1 MVYTMSESSYDSADD
16 SNFEDDIDLD
26 LSILVSKHE
35 DGSLTIKLSVEHT
48 NLSEDERDA
57 ILKKI
62 LKKNMLL
69 QIEMTLE

>member
-1 MVYTMSESSYDSADD
+1 MSESSDD
-16 SNFEDDIDLD
+16 STDDSTFEDEVDLD

-48 NLSEDERDA
+48 TLSVEERDA

-62 LKKNMLL
+62 LKRNMLL
-69 QIEMTLE
+69 QIEMSLE

>member
-1 MVYTMSESSYDSADD
+1 MSESSYDSDD
-16 SNFEDDIDLD
+16 STFEDNVDLD

-48 NLSEDERDA
+48 TLSEDERDE

-62 LKKNMLL
+62 LRKNMLHR
-69 QIEMTLE
+69 IEMSLE

>member
-1 MVYTMSESSYDSADD
+1 MVYIMSESSYDSDD
-16 SNFEDDIDLD
+16 SDYENDVDLD
-26 LSILVSKHE
+26 LSILVSKQE

-48 NLSEDERDA
+48 FLTDEERDA